1 MTHLNERGVTLV
13 ELLVAIMLLAI
24 ALAGLAS
31 SYPLAMQA
39 VTGGGYQTAA
49 TLLAQQCIELAKS
62 MPATGFPSTV
72 GCQQP
77 AGLRRLHRT
86 VTSAAARRRRRR
98 PWTCWWPSTGSGPV
112 NLVTNC
118 RSEGSPCV
126 PTSAISAT
134 NEASRWPSWR

>member
-1 MTHLNERGVTLV
+1 MTHENERGVTLV

-62 MPATGFPSTV
+62 MPYDRLPIDLVPNCPSSLPDYAAYT
-72 GCQQP
+72 
-77 AGLRRLHRT
+77 RT
-86 VTSAAARRRRRR
+86 VTVSAANPTA
-98 PWTCWWPSTGSGPV
+98 TSTTV
-112 NLVTNC
+112 DVLVTYQ
-118 RSEGSPCV
+118 GTQGQV
-126 PTSAISAT
+126 QT
-134 NEASRWPSWR
+134 NIVTVLSQ